1 MRHLTFNIYT
11 LFVSNQR
18 SHSSSSTYKFKSKAS
33 ALYYCVYNN
42 YPAWHWSHLTVVLGG
57 DVPEHLGAGQ
67 VGQ

>member
-33 ALYYCVYNN
+33 ALYYCVYK
-42 YPAWHWSHLTVVLGG
+42 
-57 DVPEHLGAGQ
+57 Q
-67 VGQ
+67 